1 MSNEPL
7 GGKEA
12 DSVIHSDRASSQKR
26 RGLAWGG
33 GRWGRAVAH
42 REDRG

>member
-1 MSNEPL
+1 MSHL
-7 GGKEA
+7 GGRKLILSFILTGPLHRKGEGW
-12 DSVIHSDRASSQKR
+12 
-26 RGLAWGG
+26 RGGG